1 MPKLLLHVEGF
12 VVLLCSLFVYQMM
25 DYSWWLFILLLFVP
39 DVSALGY
46 VVNKRVGAVVYNLVH
61 TYVLALIL
69 LGVGYMFA
77 IPIVVVLGV
86 ILVAHI
92 GMDRMCGFG
101 LKYPSAFQDTHM
113 QRL

>member
-12 VVLLCSLFVYQMM
+12 VVLLCSLFVYQMI

-69 LGVGYMFA
+69 LAVRYMIA
-77 IPIVVVLGV
+77 IPCIVGLGG
-86 ILVAHI
+86 ILVEHI
-92 GMDRMCGFG
+92 GLDRLCGLG
-101 LKYPSAFQDTHM
+101 WKSSW
-113 QRL
+113 